1 MSFLKPVLVFLLLVL
16 SSMSYSQE
24 EVGVEATFEQE
35 VLAMKEF
42 IAKEGQWSDLA
53 GNKIHISVYL
63 IQFDK
68 ADVAKE
74 LLEAEVIDGFVSFQF
89 QDAYLSDVQVA
100 LVEGEVDYF
109 KALLKRYPEKVN
121 DPIRLNAKGDKVSIL
136 GLLSTNQHKDKIY
149 YESLVLAALKSGA
162 DPRSEID
169 KGVSPLVMA
178 SSFGND
184 KFIEIVGHYENS
196 LPNPQ
201 TEEEFFKNP
210 SLTTAEM
217 IDEQSV
223 IDAFIE
229 LRSEAGDAGYET
241 KDLHKLW
248 VKMITKGY
256 NSMADVLYNALKDR
270 DDFSIDMRTDRGLSG
285 LIASGM
291 SKVYG
296 GNVDYA
302 KKLIAR
308 GADVHQ
314 VIQFGDGSDAYNTGL
329 IELALPSDNHKFI
342 ALMINKGVN
351 FLHSPSNQS
360 SLIID
365 MAIKQKAYRSAFVI
379 KTSIEEYVARMQNK
393 G

>member
-1 MSFLKPVLVFLLLVL
+1 MSFLKTALIIFVLAL
-16 SSMSYSQE
+16 SSSAFSQDEVGTKASLSE
-24 EVGVEATFEQE
+24 EVE
-35 VLAMKEF
+35 AMKAF
-42 IAKEGQWSDLA
+42 IAKEGQWSELA
-53 GNKIHISVYL
+53 ENKVHMSVYL

-68 ADVAKE
+68 GAVAKE
-74 LLEAEVIDGFVSFQF
+74 LLESGIIDGFVSFPF

-100 LVEGEVDYF
+100 IVEGELDYF

-121 DPIRLNAKGDKVSIL
+121 DPIRINANGDKVSIL

-149 YESLVLAALKSGA
+149 YEPLILAALKSGA
-162 DPRSEID
+162 NPRAEID
-169 KGVSPLVMA
+169 KGISPLVMA
-178 SSFGND
+178 ASFGND

-196 LPNPQ
+196 LPNPKN
-201 TEEEFFKNP
+201 EAEFFKNP

-229 LRSEAGDAGYET
+229 LRSEKEGGLYQT

-248 VKMITKGY
+248 LKMITRGY
-256 NSMADVLYNALKDR
+256 NSMADVLYNELEGR
-270 DDFSIDMRTDRGLSG
+270 DDFSIDMRSDNGVSG

-291 SKVYG
+291 SQVYG

-302 KKLIAR
+302 IKLISR
-308 GADVHQ
+308 GADVGQ
-314 VIQFGDGSDAYNTGL
+314 VIQFGDGVDAYDTGL
-329 IELALPSDNHKFI
+329 IELALPSDNHKFV

-351 FLHSPSNQS
+351 FIYSPNNKS
-360 SLIID
+360 SFIID
-365 MAIKQKAYRSAFVI
+365 MAIKQKAYRSAFII
-379 KTSIEEYVARMQNK
+379 KSSIEEYVSRAQ

>member
-1 MSFLKPVLVFLLLVL
+1 MVIFLLLVV
-16 SSMSYSQE
+16 SSASYSQNASD
-24 EVGVEATFEQE
+24 VVPTLEQE
-35 VLAMKEF
+35 VQSMKEF

-68 ADVAKE
+68 TNVAQA
-74 LLEAEVIDGFVSFQF
+74 LLEQGVIDGFVSFPF
-89 QDAYLSDVQVA
+89 EGAFLSDVQVA
-100 LVEGEVDYF
+100 IVEGKLDYF
-109 KALLKRYPEKVN
+109 KALMKRYPEKVN
-121 DPIRLNAKGDKVSIL
+121 DPIKVSDSGDKVSIL
-136 GLLSTNQHKDKIY
+136 GLLSTNRHKEKIY
-149 YESLVLAALKSGA
+149 YESLVLAALKAGA
-162 DPRSEID
+162 NPRAEID
-169 KGVSPLVMA
+169 KGISPLVMA

-184 KFIEIVGHYENS
+184 KFIEIVGYYENA

-201 TEEEFFKNP
+201 TEEDFFKNP
-210 SLTTAEM
+210 SLTTAEL

-229 LRSEAGDAGYET
+229 LNIEEDGMVYET
-241 KDLHKLW
+241 KVLHDLW
-248 VKMITKGY
+248 IKMITKGY
-256 NSMADVLYNALKDR
+256 NSMAEVLYNSLKDR
-270 DDFSIDMRTDRGLSG
+270 DDFTIDMRTERGLSA

-302 KKLIAR
+302 QTLIKR
-308 GADVHQ
+308 GADIHQ
-314 VIQFGDGSDAYNTGL
+314 FIQFGDGETSYNTGV
-329 IELALPSDNHKFI
+329 IELALPSDNHKFV
-342 ALMINKGVN
+342 ALMVNKGVN
-351 FLHSPSNQS
+351 FLHSPQNQD

-379 KTSIEEYVARMQNK
+379 KASIDEYVARMQ